1 MKNLNL
7 LLFVLSAFFTFSQA
21 ELLTKMP
28 NSPEEFKASEKKVLA
43 TIDWLES
50 TPINEQRDKRD
61 FQNAAL
67 ITWITNSPTVTVEV
81 NADILTFIKKN
92 PDLLVIFM
100 GGWTRYSLQNNYS
113 KDVVE
118 GTIAGLKS
126 AIKVYKT
133 GLLKKDKAMQA
144 YVDMDDKGELE
155 SYVKSKLKK

>member
-1 MKNLNL
+1 MKNINL

-67 ITWITNSPTVTVEV
+67 LTWITNSPTVTVEV

>member
-1 MKNLNL
+1 MKNINL

-67 ITWITNSPTVTVEV
+67 LTWITNSPTVTVEV

-144 YVDMDDKGELE
+144 YVDLDDKGELE

>member
-7 LLFVLSAFFTFSQA
+7 LLFVLSTFFTFSQA

>member
-1 MKNLNL
+1 MKNINL

-67 ITWITNSPTVTVEV
+67 LTWITNSPTVTVEV

-144 YVDMDDKGELE
+144 YVDTDDKGELE